1 MKIKT
6 LVTMALAVSN
16 ESKCP
21 SHKVGT
27 VIVKNGR
34 VISTGYNGTRAGG
47 INPDEHAISMGWA
60 ERAVD
65 GVRLYPKYED
75 EYSSWANTHVI
86 HSEMNA
92 LLYAARSGQSVDG
105 ATLVTSLSPCSNC
118 AKHMAAAGI
127 KKVIY
132 HTLYSKSAEGWEKTL
147 EDQGI
152 EVEQYESVIDFN
164 NYHVR
169 VPRLPKFLTVL

>member
-6 LVTMALAVSN
+6 LMTMALAVSN

-27 VIVKNGR
+27 VIVKDGR

-47 INPDEHAISMGWA
+47 VNPDEHARSMGWA
-60 ERAVD
+60 GFQR
-65 GVRLYPKYED
+65 GKVRLYPEYEND
-75 EYSSWANTHVI
+75 YSDWANTHVV

-92 LLYAARSGQSVDG
+92 LLYAARTGQSVDG

-132 HTLYSKSAEGWEKTL
+132 HTRYSKSPDGWEKTL

-152 EVEQYESVIDFN
+152 EVEQCENVIDFS
-164 NYHVR
+164 NYEVR
-169 VPRLPKFLTVL
+169 VSRIKK

>member
-27 VIVKNGR
+27 VIVKDGR

-47 INPDEHAISMGWA
+47 INPDEHAINMKWA
-60 ERAVD
+60 GFQR
-65 GVRLYPKYED
+65 GMVRLYPEHEE
-75 EYSSWANTHVI
+75 EYSNWANIHVV

-92 LLYAARSGQSVDG
+92 LLYAARAGQSVDG

-132 HTLYSKSAEGWEKTL
+132 HTRYSKSPDGWEKVL

-152 EVEQYESVIDFN
+152 EVVHCGDVIDFN
-164 NYHVR
+164 NYAVR
-169 VPRLPKFLTVL
+169 VDRIKK